1 MLVYNTI
8 LSMPLMRGSDSGE
21 ISKTCSNRACNI
33 EAAQREI
40 TQTRFLIIALAS
52 QILEVVIPLYHC

>member
-1 MLVYNTI
+1 M
-8 LSMPLMRGSDSGE
+8 SLMRGTDSGE
-21 ISKTCSNRACNI
+21 ISKTCNDRAGNI
-33 EAAQREI
+33 ETAQAEI